1 DEDIATAWRRVG
13 LGRGNAVLC
22 DQIVPLDAKRN
33 PMVGSTDVG
42 DVSWVVP
49 TVQAHCP
56 TYAIGT
62 PGHSWQLTAQGKT
75 PAAKKGMVHG
85 AKIRGATAVAAID
98 DTALIARA
106 KADLAARTKEHP
118 YVCPIPP
125 GAKPPLDM
133 AAA

>member
-1 DEDIATAWRRVG
+1 MPLRANRAP
-13 LGRGNAVLC
+13 
-22 DQIVPLDAKRN
+22 QI
-33 PMVGSTDVG
+33 GSTDVG

-49 TVQAHCP
+49 TVQAHCA

-75 PAAKKGMVHG
+75 PAAKKGMVHV
-85 AKIRGATAVAAID
+85 AKVMAATAVAAITD
-98 DTALIARA
+98 ATLIARA
-106 KADLAARTKEHP
+106 KADLEARTRDNP
-118 YVCPIPP
+118 YVCPIPA

>member
-1 DEDIATAWRRVG
+1 MRVIRGVSTLLGNTPLEQAMQQCLERLGPPQFDDMDRAFGRKIQATLTDEDIATAWRRVG

-56 TYAIGT
+56 TYA
-62 PGHSWQLTAQGKT
+62 
-75 PAAKKGMVHG
+75 
-85 AKIRGATAVAAID
+85 
-98 DTALIARA
+98 
-106 KADLAARTKEHP
+106 
-118 YVCPIPP
+118 
-125 GAKPPLDM
+125 
-133 AAA
+133 